1 MLERKSVSVTN
12 ENIKGEEKMQGF
24 IEYLLSSSNSRT
36 PCIKDFACFLKNT
49 VFIISQDFSS
59 FGTNSANYQGNYL
72 YMKHTRLAK
81 AEEFGHERCKCIL
94 MYCILCIFPASIPVS
109 AKTPS
114 MCCGL
119 CEHLSNSTGLFFK
132 LFHIFIKL

>member
-36 PCIKDFACFLKNT
+36 PCIKGFVCFLKNT

-59 FGTNSANYQGNYL
+59 FVTNSANYQDNYIYGYVGNL
-72 YMKHTRLAK
+72 P
-81 AEEFGHERCKCIL
+81 G
-94 MYCILCIFPASIPVS
+94 
-109 AKTPS
+109 
-114 MCCGL
+114 
-119 CEHLSNSTGLFFK
+119 
-132 LFHIFIKL
+132 